1 MKELYGCLCAIGLM
15 FCVVVFFSALG
26 VMGCGTLFEG
36 DPTYSS
42 PTTSEELS
50 DEARMDE
57 VRRKLEM
64 LQNNQNY

>member
-15 FCVVVFFSALG
+15 FCVVVFISALG
-26 VMGCGTLFEG
+26 VMGCRTVIKSNPVYSP
-36 DPTYSS
+36 PTV
-42 PTTSEELS
+42 SEELS

-64 LQNNQNY
+64 LQSNQNY

>member
-15 FCVVVFFSALG
+15 FCFVVFISALG
-26 VMGCGTLFEG
+26 VMGCRTVIKMKPSTEM
-36 DPTYSS
+36 TV
-42 PTTSEELS
+42 SEELS